1 MEAMEMRTPVSK
13 QSTCSCHYFRCRIM
27 EPPVPPGPSSYRDRE
42 LRPAGSGDAQGL
54 HTEQY
59 QSQANQAG
67 TIPPS
72 RSFLWSRKSTVGEVP
87 LEPGVHPL
95 LLSEGTGL
103 HGGPGDSSGPHGL

>member
-1 MEAMEMRTPVSK
+1 MRTPVSK
-13 QSTCSCHYFRCRIM
+13 QSARGCHYFRCGIM
-27 EPPVPPGPSSYRDRE
+27 EHLVPPGPASCRDRE
-42 LRPAGSGDAQGL
+42 LRPADSGDTQSL
-54 HTEQY
+54 RTEQY

-72 RSFLWSRKSTVGEVP
+72 RIFLWSRKSTVGEVP

-103 HGGPGDSSGPHGL
+103 HGGAGGSSGPHGL